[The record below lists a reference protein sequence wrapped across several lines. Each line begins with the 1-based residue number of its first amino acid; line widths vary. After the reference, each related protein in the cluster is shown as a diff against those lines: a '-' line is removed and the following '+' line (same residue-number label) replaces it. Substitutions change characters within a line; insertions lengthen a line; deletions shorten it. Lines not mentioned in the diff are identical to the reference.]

1 MNKIFKNIL
10 IWGSIIVLFFVI
22 FSNLGSGY
30 SNYKKISYSQFIKKL
45 QNFDVKE
52 LTVDKQLIEGVT
64 RNDQYFITY
73 SPTLLDQYTIEEEW
87 INKYNVN
94 VKGKQPE
101 QQSFLVH
108 IFMSWF
114 PLIVFLVI
122 WFFFMRQV
130 QGGGKNTLSFGKS
143 RAKLISPEHVRTT
156 FKDVAGID
164 EAKEETEELIAFLKN
179 PSKFYSIGGK
189 IPKGILLI
197 GPPGTGK
204 TLLARAIAGESKVPF
219 FTISGSDFVEMFVG
233 VGASRVRDMFEQAK
247 SQAPCIIFIDEID
260 AVGRHRGAG
269 LGGGHDEREQTLNQL
284 LVEMDGFAE
293 NDGIIIIAATNRPDV
308 LDPALLRPGR
318 FDRQVSVNLPD
329 VKGRIAIL
337 KVHIRSVP
345 MGNDVNFELIA
356 RGTPGFSGADLANLV
371 NEATLSVAR
380 LNKAEVNM
388 DALDKAKDKILM
400 GKERRSLLLTDDEKK
415 IIAYHES
422 GHAIV
427 GLLSPEHDPIYK
439 VTIIPR
445 TMALGV
451 TIFLPEKDRYLYSKI
466 QLESQITSL
475 FGGRVAEQLIFGA
488 NQITTGA
495 SNDIKKATDLSR
507 KMVVEWG
514 LSDIVGPINL
524 FENDEEVFLGHQI
537 SKNKSIS
544 EETVNIVDK
553 EIKRIIDNSY
563 DKATNILV
571 DNIEKLHEMAS
582 ALLLNETI
590 DLDQILS
597 IMTDDVN
604 IEVCKE

>member
-1 MNKIFKNIL
+1 MLFWVIA
-10 IWGSIIVLFFVI
+10 IVLLFFI

-30 SNYKKISYSQFIKKL
+30 NNYRKISYSQFIKKL
-45 QNFDVKE
+45 QNFDIKQ
-52 LTVDKQLIEGVT
+52 LTIDKQLIEGIT
-64 RNDQYFITY
+64 KKDQYFVTY

-87 INKYNVN
+87 INKYGVN
-94 VKGKQPE
+94 VKGKEPE
-101 QQSFLVH
+101 RQSFLMH
-108 IFMSWF
+108 AFISWF
-114 PLIVFLVI
+114 PLLIFLFI

-143 RAKLISPEHVRTT
+143 RAKLISSEHVRTT

-164 EAKEETEELIAFLKN
+164 EAKEETEELIDFLKN
-179 PSKFYSIGGK
+179 PSRFYSIGGK

-204 TLLARAIAGESKVPF
+204 TLLARAIAGEAQVPF

-284 LVEMDGFAE
+284 LVEMDGFSE

-318 FDRQVSVNLPD
+318 FDRQVTVSLPD
-329 VKGRIAIL
+329 LKGRIAIL

-345 MGNDVNFELIA
+345 MSNDVNLELIA
-356 RGTPGFSGADLANLV
+356 RGTPGFSGADLANLI

-380 LNKAEVNM
+380 ISKAEVTM

-400 GKERRSLLLTDDEKK
+400 GKERRSLLLTDEEKK

-451 TIFLPEKDRYLYSKI
+451 TVFLPEKDRYLYSKI

-475 FGGRVAEQLIFGA
+475 FGGRVAEQLIFGKDR
-488 NQITTGA
+488 ITTGA
-495 SNDIKKATDLSR
+495 SNDIKRATDLSR

-514 LSDIVGPINL
+514 LSDVVGPINL
-524 FENDEEVFLGHQI
+524 FENDEEVFLGYQLG
-537 SKNKSIS
+537 KNKNIS
-544 EETVNIVDK
+544 EETINIVDK
-553 EIKRIIDNSY
+553 EVKRIIDHSY
-563 DKATNILV
+563 HKATNILV
-571 DNIEKLHEMAS
+571 DNIEKLHDMAL

-597 IMTDDVN
+597 IMSGDIDVRY
-604 IEVCKE
+604 EAK